1 MIKIPLLSVSA
12 INDPIVSRECKFIDY
27 YIYILVLFCL
37 IALPVTEF
45 QANSNTIFAVL
56 QDGGHVG
63 FINGL
68 LPRHTWIDELVQE
81 YLAAIKLYQK

>member
-1 MIKIPLLSVSA
+1 MVKVPLLSVSA

-27 YIYILVLFCL
+27 YIYTFLFCL

-45 QANSNTIFAVL
+45 QANSNTVFVVL

-63 FINGL
+63 FIKGL
-68 LPRHTWIDELVQE
+68 LPVDILGLMNWFKNT
-81 YLAAIKLYQK
+81 